1 MKRFLLRLL
10 SCVRQSLPKA
20 SKLCLWLMKII
31 LPISLLVRLLQ
42 YWGVIDYL
50 SDFLAP
56 IFNFIGLPGESAIVF
71 ITSCFFPLYAPIAV
85 MTSIVLTM
93 REATILALMCLI
105 SHNLPVECAITH
117 KTGSPFWRMVTLRV
131 AMSFVAAIFLNW
143 VLPDYSEPFG
153 MITQPETYASVGELV
168 KAWALT
174 SLSLIFTIILIVTGL
189 MSLHKILEEFNLLDK
204 ISAPVAPIMHFF
216 GMSDKAS
223 FLWIVGNLV
232 GLSYGGAIMVDMVD
246 NSKITKGE
254 AHYVNSH
261 LSMSHSL
268 IEDTLLFV
276 VLGISVWWI
285 MGTRLLFALLVVWTM
300 RAFKKLIS

>member
-1 MKRFLLRLL
+1 M
-10 SCVRQSLPKA
+10 
-20 SKLCLWLMKII
+20 
-31 LPISLLVRLLQ
+31 
-42 YWGVIDYL
+42 
-50 SDFLAP
+50 
-56 IFNFIGLPGESAIVF
+56 
-71 ITSCFFPLYAPIAV
+71 
-85 MTSIVLTM
+85 VL
-93 REATILALMCLI
+93 
-105 SHNLPVECAITH
+105 
-117 KTGSPFWRMVTLRV
+117 LRV

-143 VLPDYSEPFG
+143 VLPAYSEPFG
-153 MITQPETYASVGELV
+153 MITQPETYASVGELI

-174 SLSLIFTIILIVTGL
+174 SLSLVFTIILIVTGL
-189 MSLHKILEEFNLLDK
+189 MTLHRVLEEFNLLDK
-204 ISAPVAPIMHFF
+204 ISAPVAPIMRFF

-246 NSKITKGE
+246 NSKISKGE

-285 MGTRLLFALLVVWTM
+285 MGTRLLFALIVVWAM
-300 RAFKKLIS
+300 RLIKRVS

>member
-1 MKRFLLRLL
+1 MTGDVGMDFVCFL
-10 SCVRQSLPKA
+10 
-20 SKLCLWLMKII
+20 
-31 LPISLLVRLLQ
+31 IS
-42 YWGVIDYL
+42 
-50 SDFLAP
+50 
-56 IFNFIGLPGESAIVF
+56 
-71 ITSCFFPLYAPIAV
+71 
-85 MTSIVLTM
+85 
-93 REATILALMCLI
+93 ATIFALAL
-105 SHNLPVECAITH
+105 
-117 KTGSPFWRMVTLRV
+117 G
-131 AMSFVAAIFLNW
+131 
-143 VLPDYSEPFG
+143 
-153 MITQPETYASVGELV
+153 
-168 KAWALT
+168 
-174 SLSLIFTIILIVTGL
+174 FTIVNLFKSKNKVRFFKPFYVLITGVFLSITVLFIPMNYPMFEDHSFAPLVTVL
-189 MSLHKILEEFNLLDK
+189 SSVHT
-204 ISAPVAPIMHFF
+204 AIMHFF

-285 MGTRLLFALLVVWTM
+285 MGTRLLFALLVVWAM